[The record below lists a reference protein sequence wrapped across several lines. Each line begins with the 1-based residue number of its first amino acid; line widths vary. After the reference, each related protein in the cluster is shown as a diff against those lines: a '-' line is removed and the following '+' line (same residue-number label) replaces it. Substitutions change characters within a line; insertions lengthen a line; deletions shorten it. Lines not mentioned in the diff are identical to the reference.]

1 MAAEEMIGDTRMAA
15 DVAARIAAERT
26 RRIRWGMLRGRAWL
40 VLDFARLDP
49 AVAVPVI
56 DSARI
61 PGGAR
66 PPESVLTLTDVDGSH
81 FNAAI
86 LRALRELMAHNA
98 PLVKA
103 AAVIGLS
110 PRQRIAYDLM
120 VRATRRR
127 NVRTF
132 TTRADAEAW
141 LSEQA

>member
-1 MAAEEMIGDTRMAA
+1 MGGTTAAVDL
-15 DVAARIAAERT
+15 AARIAAEST
-26 RRIRWGMLRGRAWL
+26 RRIQWGTLKGRARL

-49 AVAVPVI
+49 AVAVSVI

-61 PGGAR
+61 PAGER
-66 PPESVLTLTDVDGSH
+66 PPESVLTLTDVEGSH

-132 TTRADAEAW
+132 ETRREAEAW
-141 LSEQA
+141 LIEQA